1 MPEADAGPGREQER
15 RREQERE
22 QERFREADRKGGPGH
37 TVLVA
42 LVVAVPVT
50 KVTYT
55 VGGGDAVRD
64 VLVGMEPANW
74 PDVLL
79 GMVITDPLLGSVL
92 AVVVSRV
99 VFALFAARG
108 AVPVGGGRVR
118 SLQRLG
124 LTAVTPIA
132 VGVIDACFFGPWWGL
147 GTALAAFALRQGVIE
162 EYRTGR
168 RRPHRSHDREEHHD
182 TGYRPPDW
190 LRRAAG
196 AEQWVALVLTVV
208 VLPFL
213 FFASALDGQ
222 SWTSIVTCRVTSGAG
237 TADDRLI
244 ELGRKGDGVV
254 GWNLDSEQ
262 VSNGLDCT
270 AEESRFVR
278 EPWWRG

>member
-1 MPEADAGPGREQER
+1 MREADTGRGREGL
-15 RREQERE
+15 
-22 QERFREADRKGGPGH
+22 READRKGGPGH

-42 LVVAVPVT
+42 LLFAVPVT
-50 KVTYT
+50 KLTYT

-74 PDVLL
+74 PDILL

-99 VFALFAARG
+99 LFALFAARG
-108 AVPVGGGRVR
+108 AVPTGGGRTR

-132 VGVIDACFFGPWWGL
+132 VGVVDACFFGPWWGL
-147 GTALAAFALRQGVIE
+147 GTGLASFALRQGVIE

-168 RRPHRSHDREEHHD
+168 RRVHRSRDGEEHHD
-182 TGYRPPDW
+182 TGYRPPGW

-196 AEQWVALVLTVV
+196 AEQGVALVLTVV
-208 VLPFL
+208 VLPVL
-213 FFASALDGQ
+213 FFVSALDGQ
-222 SWTSIVTCRVTSGAG
+222 AWTSIVTCRVTSGAG

-244 ELGRKGDGVV
+244 ELSRKGDGVV
-254 GWNLDSEQ
+254 GWNLDAGEI
-262 VSNGLDCT
+262 SNGLDCVSG
-270 AEESRFVR
+270 ESRYVR